1 MNEDH
6 RTGKVYI
13 SFAMSFWPTSL
24 CFLRRVP
31 PRPELLFLWNIVDIL
46 RGSCKYKWNMWTAMW
61 HFFGNIHAWKHL
73 NRKVNQKQN
82 DDILD
87 CFFSPESRQT
97 WYCPGWRCHSCW
109 SLHYWKYSISWVFD
123 TICFSNLKKWQ
134 PAFSKAVAFGWHGR
148 TLQ

>member
-1 MNEDH
+1 MKITEQVKFIFLLQCLFDLPLYVSCVGSPQGQSCCFCGILWIYFGAAVN
-6 RTGKVYI
+6 
-13 SFAMSFWPTSL
+13 TSEICGL
-24 CFLRRVP
+24 QC
-31 PRPELLFLWNIVDIL
+31 DI
-46 RGSCKYKWNMWTAMW
+46 
-61 HFFGNIHAWKHL
+61 FFGNIHAWKHL